1 MNQPQLF
8 VKSIDLKSFNSGDER
23 YIAGYANV
31 ADIID
36 AQNEVIS
43 LAVLQKAWD
52 KWKSNP
58 AYCILSLEHSN
69 IPIAMVEFDEVI
81 DSQGNIHKSGVD
93 NIGLYLVA
101 KLRRDINAA
110 NATWEAIKSGIE
122 RGFSIAGEH
131 LIPPKIVCDQK
142 ECHSVPQDIELHEVG
157 IVGSPANKASYF
169 SVLKSDQQL
178 FRLAELLETLD
189 VKPIEGLVKVTTQ
202 PVDEGKHRIYVAPS
216 FCRGQIVDALKKSV
230 AWQNFNIVE
239 EMCPKCEWVSL
250 FDLSLSRHD
259 PTVNLTTNDGHVGSN
274 PSGVMDKPVVKKG
287 EQMSYAD
294 TGETAKPMG
303 VLSAPP
309 SQVTPAPVAGE
320 TTAPTPVEQ
329 RTSPEIAVSA
339 LPKDPAVVGGVQDE
353 AKHPL
358 GLDGG
363 QAPNSLDKLYA
374 LVAQMCD
381 KLDKALGSGK
391 VNGPVNIEPAPS
403 QKNPPITIAV
413 PERSIVDE
421 PNSAVSIDGKA
432 RSDGDALTGMVGQW
446 SEKGDKVAK
455 SDAKEAAAEVKAAMP
470 NASVTAVE
478 IPPRPAATPVAVVSA
493 PAAIAAVVPTPTTTT
508 VVTAPTPPPVEVVK
522 PTATEPVVVQRG
534 KAAAE
539 SSAPPQDN
547 VASLYK
553 MPWREL
559 HRLREGN
566 VKHV

>member
-1 MNQPQLF
+1 MF
-8 VKSIDLKSFNSGDER
+8 VKSINLKGFGSGDER

-31 ADIID
+31 ADIVD
-36 AQNEVIS
+36 AQNEVVSIP
-43 LAVLQKAWD
+43 VLQKAWD

-58 AYCILSLEHSN
+58 SYCILSLEHSN

-81 DSQGNIHKSGVD
+81 DSEGNVHKSGVD

-101 KLRRDINAA
+101 KLRSDINAA
-110 NATWEAIKSGIE
+110 NATWEAIKSGVE

-131 LIPPKIVCDQK
+131 LVPPKIVCDQK

-178 FRLAELLETLD
+178 FRLAELLETFNL
-189 VKPIEGLVKVTTQ
+189 KPIEGMIKVSTQ
-202 PVDEGKHRIYVAPS
+202 PVDEGKHRIYVASS
-216 FCRGQIVDALKKSV
+216 FCRAQIVEALKKSV
-230 AWQNFNIVE
+230 AWQNFNLVE
-239 EMCPKCEWVSL
+239 EMCPKCEWVNL

-259 PTVNLTTNDGHVGSN
+259 PTVSLTTNDGHVGSN
-274 PSGVMDKPVVKKG
+274 PSGVMDKPVVEKG
-287 EQMSYAD
+287 EQMSYAN

-309 SQVTPAPVAGE
+309 LQVTPAPVAGE

-329 RTSPEIAVSA
+329 RTSPEIVSA
-339 LPKDPAVVGGVQDE
+339 KPCDPAEAGGLQDE

-358 GLDGG
+358 GLDAG
-363 QAPNSLDKLYA
+363 QAPASLDKLYA

-391 VNGPVNIEPAPS
+391 INGPVDIEPAPS
-403 QKNPPITIAV
+403 QKDPPITIAV

-421 PNSAVSIDGKA
+421 PNSAVSVDGKA

-478 IPPRPAATPVAVVSA
+478 IPPKPAATSATVS
-493 PAAIAAVVPTPTTTT
+493 VPT
-508 VVTAPTPPPVEVVK
+508 VQIQQVTAPIPVVTQTIVTTQTPPPVEVVK

-534 KAAAE
+534 KATAE
-539 SSAPPQDN
+539 APPQDS
-547 VASLYK
+547 VVSLYK